1 MRILNAIRNKLIN
14 PDVSYEE
21 KTLLLIATMGEI
33 SMFIMVICD
42 IIFGESIV
50 EMIALA
56 AMLVGVPIV
65 TALSVKFDKV
75 KLGCL
80 MQVIALIVFVLPVC
94 FIFGGGLMGGGV
106 FWVIF
111 TFMVIGVTLSGKLRI
126 AMMLILTAEMIAGYR
141 LWYVWPDLF
150 VMHDDWMF
158 LVDTFVSCILVG
170 LATYV
175 MLRYQKNIFADE
187 TRRAL
192 TEKMR
197 AEELNRSQNQFFS
210 SMSHEIRTPINSI
223 LGLNE
228 LIMRRE
234 DISEDVRR
242 DVANIQGAGKM
253 LLALVND
260 ILDLSKIEAGKM
272 DIVPVNYN
280 VGNLVSEIVNMIWL
294 RADQKGLK
302 FNVDIDP
309 AIPSELFGDD
319 VRIKQILINLLNN
332 AVKYTQEGSI
342 GLHMECEEVTAD
354 GVNLNF
360 TITDTGMG
368 IKSEALPHLFDTFKR
383 VDEQKNRMIEGTGL
397 GLSIVRQLVT
407 LMDGKISV
415 NSVYTQGSTFSV
427 SLWQKITNTTPIGD
441 INIASLGEAKHYSK
455 YEAAFFAPDAR
466 VLIIDDN
473 EMNLEVETKLL
484 ADTGMSIDTALSG
497 MEALSLTLSK
507 RYDVIFTDH
516 LMPGMDG
523 IEFLASV
530 RKQSGGL
537 NNRTPVIILT
547 ANAGSDNK
555 ELYNKSGF
563 DGYIVKPVSGKQ
575 LEACLLKNL
584 PESKVTRKASADIS
598 KEVMNTAEGYRK
610 KAFVTIA
617 TSSMCDLPL
626 SVIRELGINIIPF
639 SIHMEGGVFYDGREA
654 GSDDL
659 LRYMSE
665 SDGKFD
671 SEPPT
676 EEDFTEFFGRLL
688 KNSHHVIYLALTT
701 SMSDDYVRAVKAA
714 GNFDNVTVINSECLS
729 SSLGLLTLIAHQLVL
744 QQLSPEQIVKEL
756 NEIKHSIHCSFVVS
770 VTDYL
775 HRRGFI
781 SKRIHEILKTLYV
794 RPVLRIKNDNF
805 GVGNLL
811 IGDRRKCYAKYIN
824 TVLSRRVNPDREIIF
839 VTYVDMT
846 EEELL
851 WIEERIRRK
860 MDFEHIVF
868 QKASAAISLN
878 CGPGVF
884 GLLYLD
890 NTGKN
895 YNLGRFLPLET
906 ELTDSQAD
914 DFVQMEDID
923 DVFAEMDSGFVDYKP
938 VEVEELADAG
948 KEDKWYYHIE
958 GINGAVA
965 IKNSGSEDAF
975 NSVLKIFYE
984 SIQDKYDKIKSF
996 YEGEDW
1002 ENYIITVHALKSS
1015 ARLVGALDLGENAQ
1029 NLELAGKDGHL
1040 DYIRANHEDV
1050 MEEFLAYKE
1059 KLAPFFEEKASD
1071 KPVMAEDMLEIVY
1084 KEMREAAEA
1093 MDSDTLDAIFD
1104 EMAEYS
1110 VEVAEESVYE
1120 GVKKAYEAFDYY
1132 GIIKILDENNK

>member
-1 MRILNAIRNKLIN
+1 MRIFSMIRDKLVN
-14 PDVSYEE
+14 PDVGYDE
-21 KTLLLIATMGEI
+21 KSLILLATMGEL
-33 SMFIMVICD
+33 SMIIMVICD
-42 IIFGESIV
+42 LIFGESIV
-50 EMIALA
+50 EMIALCLMIA
-56 AMLVGVPIV
+56 GVPV
-65 TALSVKFDKV
+65 LSCLSIKFGKI
-75 KLGCL
+75 KLGCIL
-80 MQVIALIVFVLPVC
+80 QVIALIVLVLPIC
-94 FIFGGGLMGGGV
+94 FIFGGGPMGGGV

-111 TFMVIGVTLSGKLRI
+111 TFMVIGVTLSGTVRI
-126 AMMLILTAEMIAGYR
+126 MSMLVLTAETVAGYI
-141 LWYVWPDLF
+141 LWFLKPGIF
-150 VMHDDWMF
+150 VMHDENMF
-158 LVDTFVSCILVG
+158 IVDTFVSCILVG
-170 LATYV
+170 FATYL

-192 TEKMR
+192 TEKNR

-234 DISEDVRR
+234 DISDDVRR
-242 DVANIQGAGKM
+242 DAANIQGAGKM

-342 GLHMECEEVTAD
+342 GLHMECEEVSAD

-383 VDEQKNRMIEGTGL
+383 VDEEKNRMIEGTGL
-397 GLSIVRQLVT
+397 GLSIVRQLIT

-427 SLWQKITNTTPIGD
+427 SLWQKIANTTPIGD
-441 INIASLGEAKHYSK
+441 INIASLGEAKHTAR
-455 YEAAFFAPDAR
+455 YEASFSAPDAR
-466 VLIIDDN
+466 VLIVDDN

-484 ADTGMSIDTALSG
+484 ADTDMEIDTALSG
-497 MEALSLTLSK
+497 AEALKLTLSK

-523 IEFLASV
+523 IEFLENV

-575 LEACLLKNL
+575 LEECLLKNL

-598 KEVMNTAEGYRK
+598 REVMNTAEGYRK

-639 SIHMEGGVFYDGREA
+639 SIRMEGGVFYDGREA

-659 LRYMSE
+659 LRYMNE

-701 SMSDDYVRAVKAA
+701 SMSDDYARSVKAA
-714 GNFDNVTVINSECLS
+714 GNFDNVTVVNSECLS

-756 NEIKHSIHCSFVVS
+756 NEIKHSVHCSFVVS

-781 SKRIHEILKTLYV
+781 PKRVHEILKTLYV
-794 RPVLRIKNDNF
+794 RPVLRIKKDKF

-811 IGDRRKCYAKYIN
+811 MGDRRKCYAKYIN
-824 TVLSRRVNPDREIIF
+824 TELSRRSNPDRDILF
-839 VTYVDMT
+839 VTYVDLT
-846 EEELL
+846 EDELL

-890 NTGKN
+890 KTDRE
-895 YNLGRFLPLET
+895 YNIGRFLPLEA
-906 ELTDSQAD
+906 ELTDSQAE
-914 DFVQMEDID
+914 DFVQLEDIE
-923 DVFAEMDSGFVDYKP
+923 DVFGESESDYVDYKP
-938 VEVEELADAG
+938 VKTEELADVEN
-948 KEDKWYYHIE
+948 EDKWYYRIE

-996 YEGEDW
+996 YESEDW

-1029 NLELAGKDGHL
+1029 NLEFAGKEGHF
-1040 DYIRANHEDV
+1040 DYIRENNDDV
-1050 MEEFLAYKE
+1050 LAEFLSYKD
-1059 KLAPFFEEKASD
+1059 KLSQFFEDEAED
-1071 KPVMAEDMLEIVY
+1071 KPVMSEDMLEIVF

-1093 MDSDTLDAIFD
+1093 MDSDTLDAIFE

-1110 VEVAEESVYE
+1110 VEKSYESIYE
-1120 GVKKAYEAFDYY
+1120 DVKKAYDAFDYD
-1132 GIIKILDENNK
+1132 GIIKILDENEK